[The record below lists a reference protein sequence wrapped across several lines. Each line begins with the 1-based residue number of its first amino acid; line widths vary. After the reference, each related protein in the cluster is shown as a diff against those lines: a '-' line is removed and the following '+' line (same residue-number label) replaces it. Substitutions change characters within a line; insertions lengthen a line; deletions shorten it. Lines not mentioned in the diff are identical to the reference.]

1 MNVECTRSFER
12 ANSPESAK
20 PVERAI
26 TPESTTLEERAM
38 ISTEQLE
45 VTDKT
50 GGAPCS
56 AGVNGPTDEGGSAAL
71 TPPER
76 ALISAYQRGNSRR
89 RVKWA
94 PMTLVGMPMKW
105 GFYDPAK
112 RHFHVVLFDYDRD
125 RFHERVDAAMG
136 VVG

>member
-1 MNVECTRSFER
+1 MTS
-12 ANSPESAK
+12 
-20 PVERAI
+20 I
-26 TPESTTLEERAM
+26 
-38 ISTEQLE
+38 EQLK
-45 VTDKT
+45 VPDKT

-56 AGVNGPTDEGGSAAL
+56 AGVNDPMDGGGSAAL
-71 TPPER
+71 APLEL
-76 ALISAYQRGNSRR
+76 ALISAYRRGNSRR

-112 RHFHVVLFDYDRD
+112 RHFHVVMFDYDRD
-125 RFHERVDAAMG
+125 RFHERVDAAME